1 MAIART
7 LHVQATSR
15 DGATPLAWT
24 FESLICGGYSGR
36 NQEAVN
42 RHVEELR
49 AHGLEAPCKTP
60 IFFKIP
66 TNQVLTEDTVEVLTG
81 HTSGEVEFVLLC
93 VAGAPRWVTVGSD
106 HTDRDMERHSIA
118 ASKQMYPKILAPT
131 VWPLAEVL
139 PHWDALILRSW
150 VYIDG
155 NRQPY
160 QEDTLQAMLAPADL
174 LAAVACEYGPQVLQQ
189 AVVFSGTLATIGGEL
204 QYGER
209 FEIELLDPV
218 LGRRIHHSYAIQLL
232 D

>member
-15 DGATPLAWT
+15 DGTTPLAWT

-49 AHGLEAPCKTP
+49 AHGLEAPRKTP
-60 IFFKIP
+60 IFFKIS

-131 VWPLAEVL
+131 VWPLTEVL

-174 LAAVACEYGPQVLQQ
+174 LAALAREYGPQALQQ

-204 QYGER
+204 QCGER

-218 LGRRIHHSYAIQLL
+218 LGRRIHHSYTIQLL